1 MNIDEDCICLLN
13 DALKTKD
20 LKYVLTTLCVL
31 ARYKGMSKIAK
42 ESNTNRAH
50 LYKILSENGN
60 PSAKKLMQI
69 MDVLGIELS
78 ATLKKHNNLKA
89 I

>member
-1 MNIDEDCICLLN
+1 
-13 DALKTKD
+13 
-20 LKYVLTTLCVL
+20 
-31 ARYKGMSKIAK
+31 MSKIAK

-60 PSAKKLMQI
+60 PSAKKKLMQI